1 MSHTN
6 STTNYNLP
14 QFVGTDKPAWLGDI
28 NPAMSAIDT
37 AIKTAKDAGDT
48 ADGKAT
54 QAQATADS
62 VATNVGTLTTT
73 VSALSNTVTAQ
84 GGDIN
89 TNAIN
94 IQRNADAIESVAEHF
109 NLTDFTS
116 ATMADKKSLSALSNY
131 VDFNALNL
139 TLAQNSDGSIFKF
152 YGILNIARGTS
163 SGADFS
169 KTAVPGLTGYYGIP
183 TGLYLRSAPSSAF
196 IIQGGAMNVAQQ
208 SHTSIVPSSVWN
220 LEFSVGS
227 DGQIYL
233 YTSTNTVESFAGQSS
248 WRTFYWA
255 CLYFAKDFGDDVIP
269 QN

>member
-28 NPAMSAIDT
+28 NPAMASIDT
-37 AIKTAKDAGDT
+37 AIKNAKDAGDN

-54 QAQATADS
+54 QAQTEVDALEGT
-62 VATNVGTLTTT
+62 VGTLSTN
-73 VSALSNTVTAQ
+73 LSTLSSTVTAQ

-89 TNAIN
+89 TNALN
-94 IQRNADAIESVAEHF
+94 IQNNANAIQSVADHF
-109 NLTDFTS
+109 NLTDFTTANMS
-116 ATMADKKSLSALSNY
+116 DKKSLSALSSY
-131 VDFNALNL
+131 VDFNNLSL
-139 TLAQNSDGSIFKF
+139 TLAQNDDGSIFKF
-152 YGILNIARGTS
+152 YGLLNIARGASATA
-163 SGADFS
+163 GVD

-183 TGLYLRSAPSSAF
+183 TGLYLNSAPSSAF
-196 IIQGGAMNVAQQ
+196 IIQGGALNVAQQ
-208 SHTSIVPSSVWN
+208 SHTSIVPTAVWN
-220 LEFSVGS
+220 LEFGVGS

-233 YTSTNTVESFAGQSS
+233 YTSTNPIEYFAGQQS

-255 CLYFAKDFGDDVIP
+255 NLYFAKDFGDDVIS

>member
-28 NPAMSAIDT
+28 NPAMTAIDT
-37 AIKTAKDAGDT
+37 AIKSAKDAGDT

-54 QAQATADS
+54 QAQSEVDALEGTVS
-62 VATNVGTLTTT
+62 SLNNTVGTLST
-73 VSALSNTVTAQ
+73 TVTAQ

-94 IQRNADAIESVAEHF
+94 IQRNANAIESVAEHF

-116 ATMADKKSLSALSNY
+116 ATMSDKKSLSALSNY
-131 VDFNALNL
+131 VDFDQLNL
-139 TLAQNSDGSIFKF
+139 TLAQNEDGSIFKL
-152 YGILNIARGTS
+152 YGLVNVARGATS
-163 SGADFS
+163 TAEFP
-169 KTAVPGLTGYYGIP
+169 KTAVPGLTRYYGIP
-183 TGLYLRSAPSSAF
+183 TGLYLKSAPSSAF
-196 IIQGGAMNVAQQ
+196 IVQGGALNVVQQ
-208 SHTSIVPSSVWN
+208 SHTNIIPVGIWN
-220 LEFSVGS
+220 LEFSIGS
-227 DGQIYL
+227 DAQIYI
-233 YTSTNTVESFAGQSS
+233 YTNGNPTEYFAGQQS

-255 CLYFAKDFGDDVIP
+255 CLYFAKDFGDDVIS

>member
-28 NPAMSAIDT
+28 NPAMTAIDT
-37 AIKTAKDAGDT
+37 AIKGAKDAGDT

-54 QAQATADS
+54 QAQAEVDALET
-62 VATNVGTLTTT
+62 TVGTLNTT
-73 VSALSNTVTAQ
+73 VGTLSTTVTAQ

-94 IQRNADAIESVAEHF
+94 IQRNATAIESVAEHF

-116 ATMADKKSLSALSNY
+116 ATMSDKKSLSALSNY
-131 VDFNALNL
+131 VDFDQLNL
-139 TLAQNSDGSIFKF
+139 TLAQNEDGSIFKL
-152 YGILNIARGTS
+152 YGLLNVARGATS
-163 SGADFS
+163 TAEFP
-169 KTAVPGLTGYYGIP
+169 KTAIPGLSGYYGIP
-183 TGLYLRSAPSSAF
+183 TGLYLKSAPSSAF
-196 IIQGGAMNVAQQ
+196 IVQGGALNVVQQ
-208 SHTSIVPSSVWN
+208 SHTNVIPVGIWN
-220 LEFSVGS
+220 LEFSIGS
-227 DGQIYL
+227 DAQIYI
-233 YTSTNTVESFAGQSS
+233 YTNGNPIEYFAGQQS

>member
-37 AIKTAKDAGDT
+37 AIKSAKDAGDT

-54 QAQATADS
+54 QAQSEVDALEGTVS
-62 VATNVGTLTTT
+62 NLNTTVGTLST
-73 VSALSNTVTAQ
+73 TVTAQ

-89 TNAIN
+89 TNALN
-94 IQRNADAIESVAEHF
+94 IQKNTNAIESVAEHF

-116 ATMADKKSLSALSNY
+116 VTMNDKKSLSALSNY
-131 VDFNALNL
+131 VDFNSLNL
-139 TLAQNSDGSIFKF
+139 TLAQNDDGSIFKF
-152 YGILNIARGTS
+152 YGFFEIVRGASNT
-163 SGADFS
+163 ANFS

-183 TGLYLRSAPSSAF
+183 TGLYLKSAPSSAF
-196 IIQGGAMNVAQQ
+196 IVQGGALNVEQQ
-208 SHTSIVPSSVWN
+208 NHGSIVPAAMWN
-220 LEFSVGS
+220 LEFSIGS
-227 DGQIYL
+227 DAQIYI
-233 YTSTNTVESFAGQSS
+233 YTHGNPVEYFEGQKS
-248 WRTFYWA
+248 WRIFFWA

-269 QN
+269 HN

>member
-37 AIKTAKDAGDT
+37 AIKSAKDAGET

-54 QAQATADS
+54 QAQATAES
-62 VATNVGTLTTT
+62 VATNVDNLTNT
-73 VSALSNTVTAQ
+73 VSTLSNTVTAQ

-94 IQRNADAIESVAEHF
+94 IQRNANAIEAVADHF
-109 NLTDFTS
+109 NLTNFTT
-116 ATMADKKSLSALSNY
+116 ADMNDKKSLSALSSY
-131 VDFNALNL
+131 VDFNNLSL
-139 TLAQNSDGSIFKF
+139 TLAQNEDGSIFKF
-152 YGILNIARGTS
+152 YGFLNIARGASNT
-163 SGADFS
+163 ANFS

-196 IIQGGAMNVAQQ
+196 VIQGGAIDVVQQ
-208 SHTSIVPSSVWN
+208 SHSSIVPVAIWN
-220 LEFSVGS
+220 LENSVGS
-227 DGQIYL
+227 DGQIYI
-233 YTSTNTVESFAGQSS
+233 YTNGNPIEYFSGQSS

>member
-14 QFVGTDKPAWLGDI
+14 QFIGTDKPAWLGDI
-28 NPAMSAIDT
+28 NPAMTAIDT

-54 QAQATADS
+54 QAQSEVDALEGTVS
-62 VATNVGTLTTT
+62 TLNTTVGTLST
-73 VSALSNTVTAQ
+73 TVTAQ

-94 IQRNADAIESVAEHF
+94 IQRNANAIEAVADHF
-109 NLTDFTS
+109 NLTDFTT
-116 ATMADKKSLSALSNY
+116 ADMTDKKSLSALSSY
-131 VDFNALNL
+131 VDFNGLSL
-139 TLAQNSDGSIFKF
+139 TLAQNDDGSIFKF
-152 YGILNIARGTS
+152 YGLLNIARGASTT
-163 SGADFS
+163 ANFS

-183 TGLYLRSAPSSAF
+183 TGLYLKSAPSSAF
-196 IIQGGAMNVAQQ
+196 VIQGGAMNVAGT
-208 SHTSIVPSSVWN
+208 SHTSIVPSAIWN
-220 LEFSVGS
+220 LEYSVGS

-233 YTSTNTVESFAGQSS
+233 YTSTNPIEYFAGQSS

>member
-37 AIKTAKDAGDT
+37 AIKSAKDAGDT

-54 QAQATADS
+54 QAQATAES
-62 VATNVGTLTTT
+62 VATNVGNLTNT
-73 VSALSNTVTAQ
+73 VSTLGNTVTAQ

-89 TNAIN
+89 TNALN
-94 IQRNADAIESVAEHF
+94 IQKNTNAIKSVAEHF

-116 ATMADKKSLSALSNY
+116 ATMSDKKSLSALSNY
-131 VDFNALNL
+131 VDFDQLNL
-139 TLAQNSDGSIFKF
+139 TLAQNEDGSIFKL
-152 YGILNIARGTS
+152 YGVVNVARGATS
-163 SGADFS
+163 TAEFP
-169 KTAVPGLTGYYGIP
+169 KTAVPGLTGHYGIP
-183 TGLYLRSAPSSAF
+183 TGLYLKSAPSSAF
-196 IIQGGAMNVAQQ
+196 IVQGGAIDVVQQ
-208 SHTSIVPSSVWN
+208 RHTNIIPVGIWN
-220 LEFSVGS
+220 LEFSIGS
-227 DGQIYL
+227 DAQIYI
-233 YTSTNTVESFAGQSS
+233 YTNGNPIEYFAGQQS

-269 QN
+269 RN